1 MRNQIAHTLHW
12 PPTVR
17 DSLWLYE
24 TPVAVRHQTYQFA
37 KKRRILNAGTDGVL
51 HMQPMFVSHNE
62 KYAPK
67 VVSPELNF
75 QITGRVLS

>member
-1 MRNQIAHTLHW
+1 
-12 PPTVR
+12 
-17 DSLWLYE
+17 
-24 TPVAVRHQTYQFA
+24 
-37 KKRRILNAGTDGVL
+37 
-51 HMQPMFVSHNE
+51 MQPMFVSHNE